1 MRNVKL
7 RIDPAYLYMYLLL
20 FGSQRIDEIM
30 KRTRKSDVSLEVKVG
45 IQSTIFI
52 IHVLR
57 RTEWWNIFS
66 DTVGL
71 RED

>member
-1 MRNVKL
+1 M

>member
-1 MRNVKL
+1 MH
-7 RIDPAYLYMYLLL
+7 IDPAYLYMYLLL

-57 RTEWWNIFS
+57 RTEWWNIYS
-66 DTVGL
+66 DIVGL

>member
-1 MRNVKL
+1 M

-66 DTVGL
+66 DIVGL